1 MISLTNIAKT
11 ILESHSDH
19 GFANDYGFVDERN
32 DDRTPTFDV
41 LVTHSNIVGDDWGL
55 VRKKNTKE
63 TYIIY
68 LNDVPHEYY
77 EGYYYWTNDDD
88 PDFDDDL
95 SWEDAY
101 REFDD
106 DTQLFERGIALYAE
120 DLASDDVQVTTSV
133 NEIIEANEKYILKI
147 TQENKAEVYG
157 VFDDLIKAYLEP
169 SYEERRNDKK
179 GS

>member
-1 MISLTNIAKT
+1 MISLVNIAKNL
-11 ILESHSDH
+11 LESYND
-19 GFANDYGFVDERN
+19 DYGFVDERN
-32 DDRTPTFDV
+32 DDRVSTFDV
-41 LVTHSNIVGDDWGL
+41 LVTYSNMGDGEWGL
-55 VRKKNTKE
+55 IRKKNTKD
-63 TYIIY
+63 TYIIN

-77 EGYYYWTNDDD
+77 EGYYSWVNDDD

-95 SWEDAY
+95 SWEDSY

-120 DLASDDVQVTTSV
+120 DLASDDIQVTTSI
-133 NEIIEANEKYILKI
+133 NEILENNEKYLLKI
-147 TQENKAEVYG
+147 TPENKAEVYR
-157 VFDDLIKAYLEP
+157 VFDGLIKAYLEP

>member
-1 MISLTNIAKT
+1 MISLTNIAKP
-11 ILESHSDH
+11 ILES
-19 GFANDYGFVDERN
+19 FNDYGFVDERN
-32 DDRTPTFDV
+32 DDRYPTFDV
-41 LVTHSNIVGDDWGL
+41 LVTHSNINDEWGL
-55 VRKKNTKE
+55 VRKKNTKD
-63 TYIIY
+63 TYIIN

-77 EGYYYWTNDDD
+77 EGYYSWVNDDD

-106 DTQLFERGIALYAE
+106 DTQLFERGIAIYAE

-133 NEIIEANEKYILKI
+133 NEILEANEKYLLKI